1 MLDRIVK
8 ITAIAAAVA
17 VITVSVIGGVAWA
30 VRLDTQVED
39 LREEVAQLR
48 SDVAQLQQDMV
59 RVQENQQA
67 ILDALQSFQDALVV
81 HTHDDEGRTQFS
93 LSR

>member
-8 ITAIAAAVA
+8 ITAIAAALA
-17 VITVSVIGGVAWA
+17 VVTVSLIGSVAWA
-30 VRLDTQVED
+30 VRLDTQVQD
-39 LREEVAQLR
+39 LREEVAKLR

-67 ILDALQSFQDALVV
+67 ILDALHAFQDALVN
-81 HTHDDEGRTQFS
+81 HTHDDEGQTQLS
-93 LSR
+93 LAR

>member
-17 VITVSVIGGVAWA
+17 VVTVSVIGGVAWA
-30 VRLDTQVED
+30 VRLDTQVQD

-48 SDVAQLQQDMV
+48 SDVAQLN
-59 RVQENQQA
+59 RNQLA
-67 ILDALQSFQDALVV
+67 ILDAMQAFQDALIN
-81 HTHDDEGRTQFS
+81 HTHDAQGQAQFPS
-93 LSR
+93 SR

>member
-17 VITVSVIGGVAWA
+17 VVTVSVIGGVAWA
-30 VRLDTQVED
+30 VRLDTQVQD

-48 SDVAQLQQDMV
+48 SDVASCSKTLNRNQL
-59 RVQENQQA
+59 A
-67 ILDALQSFQDALVV
+67 ILDAMQAFQDALIN
-81 HTHDDEGRTQFS
+81 HTHDAQGQAQFPS
-93 LSR
+93 SR

>member
-1 MLDRIVK
+1 MLDRVVK

-30 VRLDTQVED
+30 VRLDTQVGD
-39 LREEVAQLR
+39 LREEVAKLR
-48 SDVAQLQQDMV
+48 SDVAQL
-59 RVQENQQA
+59 NQNQLA
-67 ILDALQSFQDALVV
+67 MLDALQAFQDALAV
-81 HTHDDEGRTQFS
+81 HTHDDEGRTQLS

>member
-39 LREEVAQLR
+39 LREEVAKLR
-48 SDVAQLQQDMV
+48 SDVAQL
-59 RVQENQQA
+59 NQNQLA
-67 ILDALQSFQDALVV
+67 MLDALQAFQDALVN
-81 HTHDDEGRTQFS
+81 HTHDDEGRTQLS